1 MSTPSVLNQLGVYF
15 GGLYD
20 ATLRRYGT
28 PQVTGLG
35 AVRRGK
41 AKRLDPAE
49 FYLGMS
55 ADPTPANG
63 AVMFVHELGGT
74 ERRVAVA
81 GATDGVKKVTH
92 DVELEIWCRS
102 TEAYAEDASDAV
114 YALKEAIFA
123 RIHADRTCGSGGFE
137 AGGFQV
143 GEDRE
148 GGGTPFLAWE
158 IAGPETSA
166 EVTKHTLTVAFTAT
180 EYIHA

>member
-1 MSTPSVLNQLGVYF
+1 MTTPSVINQLGVYF
-15 GGLYD
+15 GGAYD
-20 ATLRRYGT
+20 TTLRRYGT
-28 PQVTGLG
+28 AQVTGLG
-35 AVRRGK
+35 AVRRAK
-41 AKRLDPAE
+41 PKRLDPAE
-49 FYLGMS
+49 FYLGM
-55 ADPTPANG
+55 AAGAEAG
-63 AVMFVHELGGT
+63 AVMFVHELGGS

-81 GATDGVKKVTH
+81 GATSGVKKVTH
-92 DVELEIWCRS
+92 DIELELWCRS
-102 TEAYAEDASDAV
+102 TESYAEDAADAV

-158 IAGPETSA
+158 ISEAESSV
-166 EVTKHTLTVAFTAT
+166 EVTKHTLTISFTAT